1 MASCRLTSAAH
12 GRGARFGVGGA
23 AVGRREERR
32 WEAVGSW
39 GSWDFKAQHV
49 KIRRN
54 MEKHGGKI
62 DRNRGKLDQ
71 IKKKTFGDDKLK
83 LGAEKNGMWTKPY
96 DLNEDEVEEKEN
108 RHLLDE

>member
-12 GRGARFGVGGA
+12 GRGARFGVGVV

-54 MEKHGGKI
+54 MEGKSTETWQI
-62 DRNRGKLDQ
+62 GSNWEHLEMTNWSLELRKMECGPSRLGVRPRLD
-71 IKKKTFGDDKLK
+71 
-83 LGAEKNGMWTKPY
+83 
-96 DLNEDEVEEKEN
+96 EDEMEEKEN